1 MHPTLTTV
9 ILLLTVATAL
19 PAMTEEQ
26 SKTVFPALQAAAA
39 RLPLLAI
46 SDVDGKRF
54 ASITLNRQ
62 PVTADGARVDAVRL
76 RVPAGGGDLV
86 WAFAIPRHCSSWYII
101 PASGSG
107 PGFTDFLR
115 GRHWRES
122 TWPSDPSYRPFLQT
136 LSAAHLTP
144 GADYLIWF
152 EFTGEM
158 PAVVHLAA
166 RFAPAPAT
174 EWDGEAIERLLG
186 LTEAELDLRAERF
199 ATRGGTLLRNEALVG
214 QPFGAFRLHSLLNLI
229 DRTPIAITTAPGRLP
244 SLAEVAK
251 LLGKPDL
258 VLEHDALLAAGMTS
272 LGDGDAVQGTSVGL
286 VRGKRSAMYDH
297 VVLTAADEAAPV
309 AALDVLAW
317 DASTTAAHVGGEA
330 LDHLSGGWTLVHR
343 DGRLLAVLRDLG
355 GGAGA
360 VAHGAVPAGTWRG
373 RSDAGWIDEEVQV
386 DAVGTGTRMLFNHPG
401 MRSQVFALR
410 TWRYQGEATAY
421 HDPTRKRAVVH
432 YRDGQLD
439 GEAVWYELDGTEAA
453 RATYRQGKRLP
464 APAKPKSQP

>member
-1 MHPTLTTV
+1 MRPALAPIV
-9 ILLLTVATAL
+9 LLLAIAAAL

-26 SKTVFPALQAAAA
+26 SKTIFPALQAAAA
-39 RLPLLAI
+39 RLPQLSFA
-46 SDVDGKRF
+46 DVDGKRF

-62 PVTADGARVDAVRL
+62 PVTAAGARVDAVRL

-86 WAFAIPRHCSSWYII
+86 WAFAIPRNCSSWYII

-107 PGFTDFLR
+107 PGFTNFLR

-136 LSAAHLTP
+136 LSAEALKP
-144 GADYLIWF
+144 DADYLIWF
-152 EFTGEM
+152 EFTSEA
-158 PAVVHLAA
+158 PAAVHLAA
-166 RFAPAPAT
+166 RFTPAPAT
-174 EWDGEAIERLLG
+174 EWDGEAIERVLG
-186 LTEAELDLRAERF
+186 LSEADLDLRAERF

-214 QPFGAFRLHSLLNLI
+214 QPFGAFRLHSLLNQLE
-229 DRTPIAITTAPGRLP
+229 RTPIAITTAPGRLP
-244 SLAEVAK
+244 SLAVAAK

-272 LGDGDAVQGTSVGL
+272 LGDGDAVQGTAVEL
-286 VRGKRSAMYDH
+286 VRGQRSALYDH
-297 VVLTAADEAAPV
+297 VVLTAADEVSPADLA
-309 AALDVLAW
+309 VLTW
-317 DASTTAAHVGGEA
+317 DASTAAARAGGDA

-343 DGRLLAVLRDLG
+343 EGKLVAVLRDLG

-360 VAHGAVPAGTWRG
+360 VAHGAMPAGTWRG

-386 DAVGTGTRMLFNHPG
+386 DAAGDGTRVLFNHPG
-401 MRSQVFALR
+401 MRSQVFVLR
-410 TWRYQGEATAY
+410 AWRYQGEATAY

-432 YRDGQLD
+432 YRDGLLD
-439 GEAVWYELDGTEAA
+439 GEAVWYELDGSEAA

-464 APAKPKSQP
+464 APGKPKPQP